1 MAAERGKAE
10 DWATVSEILE
20 AAHRRMTPEARDY
33 VEGGA
38 DSETTLRRNRE
49 AYDGWA
55 LRPRILR
62 DVRNIDMSTRIL
74 GLPVSLPV
82 FPTAIGSL
90 NLLHP
95 DGALEVARGAVAA
108 GTTSMVG
115 ILPTPDFETIGREI
129 GRPLMFQIYV
139 RGDDDWL
146 AEIARRAED
155 AGYYALA
162 LTVDSAVYGRRERD
176 LINRFSSRKAVD
188 RPALAGTDAARRA
201 EFQAATD
208 WRSLERL
215 RASTSLPLVLK
226 GVMDGEDA
234 RIALEAG
241 VDGIYVSNH
250 GGRQLDHAPSSLDG
264 LEEIADAV
272 GGRTE
277 ILFDGGVMRGT
288 DILKA
293 LCLGATAVG
302 LGKLQ
307 ALALAA
313 GGQAAVQRMLR
324 ILAEEVRNSLALMGQ
339 TSLAGLDRS
348 CLRRMR

>member
-1 MAAERGKAE
+1 MAADRNTGQE
-10 DWATVSEILE
+10 WATVSEIVE
-20 AAHRRMTPEARDY
+20 AAHRRLSKEARDY

-38 DSETTLRRNRE
+38 DSETTLRRNRA

-62 DVRNIDMSTRIL
+62 DVRQIDMGTRIL
-74 GLPVSLPV
+74 GLPVSLPM

-90 NLLHP
+90 NLLHE

-108 GTTSMVG
+108 GATTMVG
-115 ILPTPDFETIGREI
+115 ILSTPDFETVGREI
-129 GRPLMFQIYV
+129 ERPLMFQIYV
-139 RGDDDWL
+139 RGDDNWL
-146 AEIARRAED
+146 AGIARRAED

-162 LTVDSAVYGRRERD
+162 LTVDSAIYGRRERD
-176 LINRFSSRKAVD
+176 LINRFNARAAVD

-208 WRSLERL
+208 WRSLEKL
-215 RASTSLPLVLK
+215 RAATSLPIVLK
-226 GVMDGEDA
+226 GVMDAEDA
-234 RIALEAG
+234 RLALEAG

-250 GGRQLDHAPSSLDG
+250 GGRQLDHAPSSLDA

-277 ILFDGGVMRGT
+277 ILFDGGVMRGS

-293 LCLGATAVG
+293 LCLGATGVG

-313 GGQAAVQRMLR
+313 GGRAAVQRMLQ
-324 ILAEEVRNSLALMGQ
+324 ILGDEMHHALALMGH
-339 TSLAGLDRS
+339 TNLRTLDRS
-348 CLRRMR
+348 CLRRVR

>member
-1 MAAERGKAE
+1 MAQARSEAE
-10 DWATVSEILE
+10 DWATTGEIV
-20 AAHRRMTPEARDY
+20 AAARRRMTREVSDY
-33 VEGGA
+33 IEGGA

-49 AYDGWA
+49 AFDSWA

-62 DVRNIDMSTRIL
+62 DVRHVDLSARVL
-74 GLPVSLPV
+74 GLPVSMPV

-115 ILPTPDFETIGREI
+115 ILSTPDVETIGREI
-129 GRPLMFQIYV
+129 GRPLMLQLYV

-146 AEIARRAED
+146 ADIARRAEE

-176 LINRFSSRKAVD
+176 LVNRFSSGKAVD

-208 WRSLERL
+208 WRTLERL
-215 RASTSLPLVLK
+215 RTATRLPIVLK
-226 GVMDGEDA
+226 GVMDAEDA
-234 RIALEAG
+234 RLALEAG

-250 GGRQLDHAPSSLDG
+250 GGRQLDHAPSALEG

-277 ILFDGGVMRGT
+277 ILFDGGIVRGT

-293 LCLGATAVG
+293 LCLGANSVG
-302 LGKLQ
+302 LGKMQ

-313 GGQAAVQRMLR
+313 GGQAAVERLLHLLGVEM
-324 ILAEEVRNSLALMGQ
+324 RNALALMGQ
-339 TSLAGLDRS
+339 TVVTGLDRS
-348 CLRRMR
+348 CLRRVR